1 MMARV
6 VTWAAT
12 HWSPKITSRKGEWF
26 TNWEKS
32 KVTEA
37 WTNSQDVGRPKK
49 SGNKFSSQTETLFR
63 FDYFSSVKSPT
74 AIKSQFWYKKRPLP
88 SVSPVPINRYQIS
101 LFIATGRPVPRTEL
115 QKSSKMRLL
124 TTILLC
130 HPAATPP
137 KRTNRRVS
145 FWSFAYSVANWAT
158 AGLLYNTVVV
168 ASMCVILQRPPPFG
182 FKIARPI
189 FICPLFCLIHR

>member
-1 MMARV
+1 MIYELRKIESN
-6 VTWAAT
+6 
-12 HWSPKITSRKGEWF
+12 WSLNELSRCW
-26 TNWEKS
+26 S
-32 KVTEA
+32 A
-37 WTNSQDVGRPKK
+37 KK
-49 SGNKFSSQTETLFR
+49 KRQQVFQPNRNAFQVRLLLFR
-63 FDYFSSVKSPT
+63 QVANRNQIPILVQETT
-74 AIKSQFWYKKRPLP
+74 AAVRFAGPDQPVSNFPFYSNRPP
-88 SVSPVPINRYQIS
+88 FAQNG
-101 LFIATGRPVPRTEL
+101 T
-115 QKSSKMRLL
+115 SKMRLL

-130 HPAATPP
+130 HPAATP
-137 KRTNRRVS
+137 KRTNRRIS